1 MRYDAKKTK
10 FQKIPR
16 PAPNMSASSTTAIPN
31 DSTHDGKLPLFAI
44 YTLFTLSGF
53 VALIYEGIWA
63 RYLKLFLGHS
73 SYGQILTLC
82 IFMGGMG
89 IGALLASRYIKT
101 VKNPF
106 LMYALV
112 ELLIGLGGFFY
123 HDLYT
128 LSTQGFYEN
137 VAGLSPFVAEWL
149 KIIIA
154 VAITGPMAILL
165 GATFPLLGVAMIR
178 ISRDGGQ
185 AAFPLLYF
193 TNSIGAAVGILLASY
208 ILIPQLGTEG
218 SLHLAALGNLAIALG
233 FFLIG
238 KALLGELAQ
247 AGDRFCEVETPPIPH
262 AEQADSGNNVLALS
276 ATLFLGLSLLTGFAS
291 FIYEVSWIRLLSLLL
306 GASTHSF
313 DIMVSAFVLGLACGG
328 LAAKKLLQKT
338 KHVVILLAIA
348 QLVMGAFALTSIYF
362 YEFAF
367 STMEHSKEYLDKTG
381 EGYLMF
387 SLLKYGLS
395 LFLMFPTTFIA
406 GMTLPIITYY
416 LMNVERNEKYVGAVY
431 GFNTIGAILGA
442 IIAGLILIPLL
453 QLKMTIA
460 TGAFIDIG
468 IGLLLLAL
476 YQRSHQPSQQQSTG
490 ITANIWGSHIP
501 LVTASVVA
509 LLMITPLLFVSF
521 NPNVIAAGYFRRTAF
536 VMPDEKVTVRD
547 GKTATIS
554 LHEVGDIKVIKT
566 NGKTDAAVG
575 GTKGEDTQAALAF
588 LPMSMID
595 QPYEAAIIGLGSG
608 MTAHFML
615 GDPLLKNMDLIEI
628 EQEMV
633 NLARRMMPFNR
644 RVYEDPRVNLVI
656 DDARTYF
663 SASQKQYDVIISE
676 PSNPWVSGVSS
687 LFSTEFY
694 QHSKR
699 YLKPGGILVQWMHL
713 PEFNSELMLTIITAL
728 NTAFPHV
735 KVYHSP
741 YIENDV
747 LLVASDQ
754 DFNADKYTRFYNN
767 ETIAR
772 DFQQMRKPAGYFS
785 NRNYIASIDTFRLLT
800 KSSQPNSDYIPL
812 IDSGAERAFYL
823 REKVDLFDPLANSI
837 VYYQELTEPAYFQ
850 KMLQERYRYY
860 ASYRPDQRLLGQLAV
875 QLSGADQRS
884 NWAQLEGML
893 YQAMPAPILRDL
905 WNKLEVVNQFRQ
917 HVDTGTPPEKIRLL
931 FQFLDNVAQ
940 NRFADNRPIIRN
952 IIEKLNGQQLGPIII
967 RALAVNAA
975 MLKDKA
981 LYDLVLTTF
990 VDNNTGIT
998 KIDKLYSS
1006 AIQVQWFAN

>member
-1 MRYDAKKTK
+1 
-10 FQKIPR
+10 
-16 PAPNMSASSTTAIPN
+16 MSVSSPISSTTDTPTN
-31 DSTHDGKLPLFAI
+31 PSNSGKLPLFAI

-89 IGALLASRYIKT
+89 IGALLAARHTKAI
-101 VKNPF
+101 KNPF
-106 LMYALV
+106 LIYALV
-112 ELLIGLGGFFY
+112 ELLIGLGGYFY

-128 LSTQGFYEN
+128 LSTQGFYDN
-137 VAGLSPFVAEWL
+137 VAGLSPFAAETL
-149 KIIIA
+149 KVLIA
-154 VAITGPMAILL
+154 VLITGPMAILL

-193 TNSIGAAVGILLASY
+193 TNSIGAAIGIMLASY

-218 SLHLAALGNLAIALG
+218 SLHFAALGNVIIGLG

-238 KALLGELAQ
+238 KSLLTELAQ
-247 AGDRFCEVETPPIPH
+247 TGERFSVVETPPIAQTESGPDNN
-262 AEQADSGNNVLALS
+262 ADNNILALS

-338 KHVVILLAIA
+338 KHVVVLLAIA
-348 QLVMGAFALTSIYF
+348 QLVMGMFALTSIYF

-367 STMEHSKEYLDKTG
+367 STMEHSKEFLDKTN
-381 EGYLMF
+381 EGYWMF

-406 GMTLPIITYY
+406 GMTLPIITFY

-431 GFNTIGAILGA
+431 GFNTIGAIFGA
-442 IIAGLILIPLL
+442 IVGGLILIPLL

-468 IGLLLLAL
+468 IGLFLLAL
-476 YQRSHQPSQQQSTG
+476 YQRSHSRSPSQPQPQENNLFATH
-490 ITANIWGSHIP
+490 AP
-501 LVTASVVA
+501 LATASVVA

-536 VMPDEKVTVRD
+536 VMPDEMVTVRD

-554 LHEVGDIKVIKT
+554 LHEVSNIKVIKT

-615 GDPLLKNMDLIEI
+615 GDPLLQSMDLIEI

-633 NLARRMMPFNR
+633 NLARHMMPFNR

-687 LFSTEFY
+687 LFSQEFY

-728 NTAFPHV
+728 NTAFPQV

-741 YIENDV
+741 YVENDV

-754 DFNADKYTRFYNN
+754 EFNANKYTRFYDS

-772 DFQQMRKPAGYFS
+772 DFQHMRKPAGYFS
-785 NRNYIASIDTFRLLT
+785 NRNYIGSIDTFRLLT
-800 KSSQPNSDYIPL
+800 KTSQANSDYIPL

-823 REKVDLFDPLANSI
+823 REKVDLFDPLVNSI
-837 VYYQELTEPAYFQ
+837 VSIQDFTEPDTFPQ
-850 KMLQERYRYY
+850 MLQERYSYY
-860 ASYRPDQRLLGQLAV
+860 KYYRPDQRLLN
-875 QLSGADQRS
+875 QLSQQLTNADRRS
-884 NWAQLEGML
+884 NWGQLEGML
-893 YQAMPAPILRDL
+893 YQAMPTPILRDL
-905 WNKLEVVNQFRQ
+905 WNKLDVVPQFRQ
-917 HVDTGTPPEKIRLL
+917 HVIAGTPPEKTRLL

-940 NRFADNRPIIRN
+940 NRFADNGPIIQT
-952 IIEKLNGQQLGPIII
+952 ITQKLNRQQLEPVII

-975 MLKDKA
+975 ILKNKA
-981 LYDLVLTTF
+981 LYNQVFRKF
-990 VDNNTGIT
+990 VENNAGI
-998 KIDKLYSS
+998 SS
-1006 AIQVQWFAN
+1006 IEKAYMTSLQSL

>member
-1 MRYDAKKTK
+1 
-10 FQKIPR
+10 
-16 PAPNMSASSTTAIPN
+16 MSAPSSPASN
-31 DSTHDGKLPLFAI
+31 AAHASKLSLFAI
-44 YTLFTLSGF
+44 YILFTLSGF

-89 IGALLASRYIKT
+89 IGALLAARYTKNI
-101 VKNPF
+101 KNPF
-106 LMYALV
+106 QVYALI

-137 VAGLSPFVAEWL
+137 VAGTGPFVTEWM

-193 TNSIGAAVGILLASY
+193 TNSIGAAIGIMLASY

-218 SLHLAALGNLAIALG
+218 SLHLAALGNVIIALG

-238 KALLGELAQ
+238 KNLQNELAQ
-247 AGDRFCEVETPPIPH
+247 TDDRFTTVEQPPIAQTA
-262 AEQADSGNNVLALS
+262 AEGQDKSSSLFVLS
-276 ATLFLGLSLLTGFAS
+276 TGLFLGLSLLTGFAS

-313 DIMVSAFVLGLACGG
+313 DIMVSAFVLGLAFGG

-338 KHVVILLAIA
+338 RHIVVLLAIA

-367 STMEHSKEYLDKTG
+367 STMEHSKEYLDKTD

-406 GMTLPIITYY
+406 GMTLPIITFY
-416 LMNVERNEKYVGAVY
+416 LMNITRNEKTVGAVY

-442 IIAGLILIPLL
+442 IVGGLILMPLL
-453 QLKMTIA
+453 QLKMAIA

-468 IGLLLLAL
+468 IGLLLLTL
-476 YQRSHQPSQQQSTG
+476 YQRSHKQTQQRAG
-490 ITANIWGSHIP
+490 ITSDIWGSRVP
-501 LVTASVVA
+501 LATASVVA

-521 NPNVIAAGYFRRTAF
+521 NPSVIAAGFFRRISF
-536 VMPDEKVTVRD
+536 VIPGEKVTIRD

-566 NGKTDAAVG
+566 NGKIDASVG
-575 GTKGEDTQAALAF
+575 GTTGEDTQAALAF

-615 GDPLLKNMDLIEI
+615 GDPLLQNMDLIEI

-633 NLARRMMPFNR
+633 NLARHMMPFNR
-644 RVYEDPRVNLVI
+644 RAYEDPRVNLII

-663 SASQKQYDVIISE
+663 SASQKQYDVIVSE

-687 LFSTEFY
+687 LFSQEFY

-699 YLKPGGILVQWMHL
+699 YLKPGGLLVQWMHL
-713 PEFNSELMLTIITAL
+713 PEFNSELMLSIISAL

-741 YIENDV
+741 YVENDV
-747 LLVASDQ
+747 LLVASDE
-754 DFNADKYTRFYNN
+754 DFNADKYTRFYNS

-800 KSSQPNSDYIPL
+800 KNIQPNSDYIPV
-812 IDSGAERAFYL
+812 IDTGAERAFYL
-823 REKVDLFDPLANSI
+823 REKVDLFNPLVNSI
-837 VYYQELTEPAYFQ
+837 VSYQEITEPQYFQ
-850 KMLQERYRYY
+850 KMLQERYTYY
-860 ASYRPDQRLLGQLAV
+860 KNYRPDQRLLGQLAQ
-875 QLSGADQRS
+875 QLANADRRS
-884 NWAQLEGML
+884 NWGQLENML

-905 WNKLEVVNQFRQ
+905 WNKLNVVTQFRQ
-917 HVDTGTPPEKIRLL
+917 HVADGTPPEKTRLF
-931 FQFLDNVAQ
+931 FQFLDNVSQ
-940 NRFADNRPIIRN
+940 NRFAENGPIIN
-952 IIEKLNGQQLGPIII
+952 SIVKKLGNQKLGPVII

-975 MLKDKA
+975 MLNDKA
-981 LYDLVLTTF
+981 LYDATLKTF
-990 VDNNTGIT
+990 VENNPNIT
-998 KIDKLYSS
+998 QIEKRYMATLL
-1006 AIQVQWFAN
+1006 

>member
-1 MRYDAKKTK
+1 
-10 FQKIPR
+10 
-16 PAPNMSASSTTAIPN
+16 MSASNTSTRSSNI
-31 DSTHDGKLPLFAI
+31 PLFAI

-89 IGALLASRYIKT
+89 IGALLAARYTKSIN
-101 VKNPF
+101 NPF
-106 LMYALV
+106 RVYAFI

-128 LSTQGFYEN
+128 LGTQGFYEN
-137 VAGLSPFVAEWL
+137 VAGLSTFSAEWL
-149 KIIIA
+149 KVIIA

-165 GATFPLLGVAMIR
+165 GATFPLLGVAMVR

-193 TNSIGAAVGILLASY
+193 TNSIGAAVGIMLASY

-218 SLHLAALGNLAIALG
+218 SLHLAALGNVIIALG
-233 FFLIG
+233 FFAIG
-238 KALLGELAQ
+238 KSLHATLNETGERFCTVEQPPIAQ
-247 AGDRFCEVETPPIPH
+247 ASSDTTNK
-262 AEQADSGNNVLALS
+262 ADTVFVLS
-276 ATLFLGLSLLTGFAS
+276 TTLFLGLSLLTGFAS
-291 FIYEVSWIRLLSLLL
+291 FVYEVSWIRLLSLLL

-338 KHVVILLAIA
+338 KHVIILLAVA

-367 STMEHSKEYLDKTG
+367 STMEHSKEYLDKTDD
-381 EGYLMF
+381 GYLMF

-406 GMTLPIITYY
+406 GMTLPIITFY
-416 LMNVERNEKYVGAVY
+416 LMNVTRNEKTVGAVY

-442 IIAGLILIPLL
+442 IIAGLVLMPLL

-476 YQRSHQPSQQQSTG
+476 YQRSHQQSTG
-490 ITANIWGSHIP
+490 VLGTHIP
-501 LVTASVVA
+501 LATASIVS

-554 LHEVGDIKVIKT
+554 LHEVGDIKLIKT

-575 GTKGEDTQAALAF
+575 GTKGEDTQAALAY

-687 LFSTEFY
+687 LFSKEFY

-699 YLKPGGILVQWMHL
+699 YLKPGGLLVQWMHL
-713 PEFNSELMLTIITAL
+713 PEFNSELMLSIISAL
-728 NTAFPHV
+728 NNAFPHV

-741 YIENDV
+741 YVENDV
-747 LLVASDQ
+747 LLVASEEN
-754 DFNADKYTRFYNN
+754 FNADKYTRFYNS
-767 ETIAR
+767 EAISR
-772 DFQQMRKPAGYFS
+772 DFRQMRKPAGYFS
-785 NRNYIASIDTFRLLT
+785 NRNYIASIDTFKLLT
-800 KSSQPNSDYIPL
+800 NNIQPNSDYIPV
-812 IDSGAERAFYL
+812 IDAGAERAFYL

-837 VYYQELTEPAYFQ
+837 VSYQELTEPEYFK
-850 KMLQERYRYY
+850 KMLQERYAYY
-860 ASYRPDQRLLGQLAV
+860 GNYRPDQRLLGQLSA
-875 QLSGADQRS
+875 QLENASSRS
-884 NWAQLEGML
+884 NWGQLESML

-905 WNKLEVVNQFRQ
+905 WNKLEVVTKFRE
-917 HVDTGTPPEKIRLL
+917 HVALGTPPEKTRLF
-931 FQFLDNVAQ
+931 FQFLDNISQ
-940 NRFADNRPIIRN
+940 ERFNENGPIIHN
-952 IIEKLNGQQLGPIII
+952 ILRTMNGQKLGPVII
-967 RALAVNAA
+967 RALAINAA
-975 MLKDKA
+975 MLKDKTLFNSVISKFVEPNTAITRMDKTYLSA
-981 LYDLVLTTF
+981 LQT
-990 VDNNTGIT
+990 
-998 KIDKLYSS
+998 
-1006 AIQVQWFAN
+1006 QWFQ